1 MMMTKPPTNR
11 QKHRRESMTEMAAKK
26 MRTGL
31 YPGTFDPMTNGHID
45 IIRRSL
51 ALVDHLVIA
60 MGINATKVPLLTFEE
75 RVALIESEIGPMAKK
90 LGAKISTTSFSG
102 LVVDAAETHG
112 ANVIIRGLRGS
123 VDYEYEAQM
132 VGMNRTMKPNVET
145 VFLTASPET
154 QFISSTLVRQIA
166 GMGGDISR
174 FVPKRVEKKIFSA
187 LAKQRK
193 S

>member
-1 MMMTKPPTNR
+1 
-11 QKHRRESMTEMAAKK
+11 MAVKK
-26 MRTGL
+26 LRTGL

-51 ALVDHLVIA
+51 SLVDHLVIA
-60 MGINATKVPLLTFEE
+60 MGINASKAPLLTFGE
-75 RVALIESEIGPMAKK
+75 RVALIEAEIGPMAKK

-102 LVVDAAETHG
+102 LVVDAADAHG

-132 VGMNRTMKPNVET
+132 VGMNRTMNPKVET
-145 VFLTASPET
+145 VFLSASPET

-166 GMGGDISR
+166 SMGGDISP
-174 FVPKRVEKKIFSA
+174 FVPKRIEKKIFSA
-187 LAKQRK
+187 LAKLKK